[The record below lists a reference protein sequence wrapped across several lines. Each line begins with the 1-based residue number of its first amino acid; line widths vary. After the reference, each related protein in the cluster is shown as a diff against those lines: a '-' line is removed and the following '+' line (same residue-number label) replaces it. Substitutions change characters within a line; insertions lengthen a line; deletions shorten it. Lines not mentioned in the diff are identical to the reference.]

1 MKISTEEVCGLHYD
15 NADSVMCLMNNPLT
29 QIECNTCI
37 RYAADLVKCF
47 KALVYILVVPGC
59 LFQ

>member
-1 MKISTEEVCGLHYD
+1 MKIPTEEVCGLHYG
-15 NADSVMCLMNNPLT
+15 NAGSVVCLVNNPLT

-37 RYAADLVKCF
+37 RYAADLGKCF
-47 KALVYILVVPGC
+47 KALVYILVVLGC